1 MGVAGYPEMTNMA
14 YLASSGLCIG
24 AIGCLS
30 NQKTARIGNA
40 LGLMGVGGGV
50 AATLGA
56 IGGDAALYG
65 QIAGNIMGD
74 AALYGQIAGDIGGDA
89 ALYGQIAGDIGVDAA
104 MYGQIT
110 GTARHISAGR
120 PCPDSGIVVLANG
133 D

>member
-1 MGVAGYPEMTNMA
+1 MHWMQSVNTVSMGVAGYPEMTNMA

-65 QIAGNIMGD
+65 QIAGN
-74 AALYGQIAGDIGGDA
+74 AACMLAGRLCTSCG
-89 ALYGQIAGDIGVDAA
+89 LV
-104 MYGQIT
+104 
-110 GTARHISAGR
+110 ISANYAF
-120 PCPDSGIVVLANG
+120 V
-133 D
+133 